1 MRDRQRGR
9 QITPENFVEILT
21 LGEYLDEDDLRN
33 LYLHLQVA
41 NLDKYNTLLDELRKN
56 GRCTSRAANGE
67 IEYTLKL
74 GKVSYSAREMETEH
88 TYSDVRSMW
97 FTPNYFLNRRR
108 LIKFFAQ
115 SEVDVIKNFPL
126 PGVNQRTSF
135 GFGVHSYPYYD
146 LNFYS
151 NGRGKLKGLI
161 KKYWTK

>member
-1 MRDRQRGR
+1 MQNRPVEDF
-9 QITPENFVEILT
+9 EEILT
-21 LGEYLDEDDLRN
+21 LGEYLDEDDLHN
-33 LYLHLQVA
+33 LYLHLQTS
-41 NLDKYNTLLDELRKN
+41 NLDKYNTLLDELRKK
-56 GRCTSRAANGE
+56 GRSTSRAANGE
-67 IEYTLKL
+67 IEYKLKL

-135 GFGVHSYPYYD
+135 GFGVHSYPYYE

-151 NGRGKLKGLI
+151 NGRGKLKGLLN
-161 KKYWTK
+161 KYRSA

>member
-1 MRDRQRGR
+1 MKDRQKGK
-9 QITPENFVEILT
+9 QITSMNLEVILT

-33 LYLHLQVA
+33 LYLHLQTV
-41 NLDKYNTLLDELRKN
+41 NLNKYNFILDELRKN
-56 GRCTSRAANGE
+56 RRSTSKAANGE

-74 GKVSYSAREMETEH
+74 GKVCYSAREMESVH
-88 TYSDVRSMW
+88 TYSDVRGMW
-97 FTPNYFLNRRR
+97 FIPNYFLNRRR

-135 GFGVHSYPYYD
+135 GFGVHSYPYYE

-151 NGRGKLKGLI
+151 NSRGKLKGLI

>member
-1 MRDRQRGR
+1 MQNRPVEDF
-9 QITPENFVEILT
+9 EEILT
-21 LGEYLDEDDLRN
+21 LGEYLDEDDLHN
-33 LYLHLQVA
+33 LYLHLQTS
-41 NLDKYNTLLDELRKN
+41 NLDKYNTLLDELRKK
-56 GRCTSRAANGE
+56 GRSTSRAANGE
-67 IEYTLKL
+67 IEYKLKL

-135 GFGVHSYPYYD
+135 GFGVHSYPYYE

-151 NGRGKLKGLI
+151 NGRGKLKGLLN
-161 KKYWTK
+161 KYKIA

>member
-1 MRDRQRGR
+1 MKDRQRGK
-9 QITPENFVEILT
+9 QITPKNFDEILT
-21 LGEYLDEDDLRN
+21 LGEYLVEDDLRN
-33 LYLHLQVA
+33 LYLHLQTA
-41 NLDKYNTLLDELRKN
+41 NLNKYNIILDELRKN
-56 GRCTSRAANGE
+56 GRSTSKAANGE

-74 GKVSYSAREMETEH
+74 GRLCYAAREMETEH
-88 TYSDVRSMW
+88 TYSDVRRMW
-97 FTPNYFLNRRR
+97 FAPNYFLNRRR

-135 GFGVHSYPYYD
+135 GFGVHSYPYYE

-151 NGRGKLKGLI
+151 NSRGKLKGLI

>member
-1 MRDRQRGR
+1 MQNRPVEDF
-9 QITPENFVEILT
+9 EEILT
-21 LGEYLDEDDLRN
+21 LGEYLDEDDLHN
-33 LYLHLQVA
+33 LYLHLQTS
-41 NLDKYNTLLDELRKN
+41 NLDKYNTLLDELRKK
-56 GRCTSRAANGE
+56 GRSTSRAANGE
-67 IEYTLKL
+67 IEYKLKL

-88 TYSDVRSMW
+88 TYSDVRRMW

-135 GFGVHSYPYYD
+135 GFGVHSYPYYE

-151 NGRGKLKGLI
+151 NGRGKLKGLLN
-161 KKYWTK
+161 KYKIA